1 MTDIEVIQHK
11 IYEIRGVRV
20 MLDFDLSTLYGIE
33 TRALKQAVKRNIN
46 RFPDDFMYIL
56 TKIEANYLLDIGVSQ
71 NVIPLEYNFGGTLPM
86 AFTEQGVAMLSG
98 TLRSQQAI
106 DVNIS
111 IMRAFVQLRQFL
123 LQNRDIILSIDE
135 LRQRV
140 KQLEISGE
148 ETLASINDLSEDTR
162 REMDDIYIALTE
174 MAKNKSET
182 LKRNPIGF
190 VKNKEK

>member
-56 TKIEANYLLDIGVSQ
+56 TKTEANYLLNIGVSQ

-148 ETLASINDLSEDTR
+148 ETLASINDLNEDTR

>member
-33 TRALKQAVKRNIN
+33 TRSLKQAAKRNIN
-46 RFPDDFMYIL
+46 RFPNDFMFIL
-56 TKIEANYLLDIGVSQ
+56 TKTEANHLLTIGVSQ

-98 TLRSQQAI
+98 ILRSKQAI

-123 LQNRDIILSIDE
+123 LQNKDILQSIDE
-135 LRQRV
+135 LRLRV
-140 KQLEISGE
+140 KQLELSGE
-148 ETLASINDLSEDTR
+148 ETLTSMNDLSEDTR
-162 REMDDIYIALTE
+162 REMDDIYIALAE
-174 MAKNKSET
+174 MANMKKELDKPN
-182 LKRNPIGF
+182 RIGF
-190 VKNKEK
+190 VKD

>member
-11 IYEIRGVRV
+11 IYELRGVRV
-20 MLDFDLSTLYGIE
+20 MLDFDLSSLYDIE

-46 RFPDDFMYIL
+46 RFPDDFMFVV
-56 TKIEANYLLDIGVSQ
+56 TKNEANSLLSIGVSQ
-71 NVIPLEYNFGGTLPM
+71 NVIPVEYNFGGYLPM

-98 TLRSQQAI
+98 ILRSQQAI

-111 IMRAFVQLRQFL
+111 IMRAFVQMRQFL
-123 LQNRDIILSIDE
+123 LQNKEIILSIDE

-148 ETLASINDLSEDTR
+148 YTLASINDLSEDTR
-162 REMDDIYIALTE
+162 REMDDIYIALSE
-174 MAKNKSET
+174 MSKNKSESG
-182 LKRNPIGF
+182 KRNPIGF
-190 VKNKEK
+190 VKNNEL

>member
-46 RFPDDFMYIL
+46 RFPDDFMFIL
-56 TKIEANYLLDIGVSQ
+56 TKTEANYLLDIGVSQ

-98 TLRSQQAI
+98 ILRSQQAI

-148 ETLASINDLSEDTR
+148 ETLASINDLNEDTR

>member
-33 TRALKQAVKRNIN
+33 TRSLKQAVKRNIN
-46 RFPDDFMYIL
+46 RFPNDFMFIL
-56 TKIEANYLLDIGVSQ
+56 TKTEANHLLTIGVSQ

-98 TLRSQQAI
+98 ILRSQQAI

-123 LQNRDIILSIDE
+123 LQNKEILQSIDE

-140 KQLEISGE
+140 KQLELSGE
-148 ETLASINDLSEDTR
+148 ETLTSMNDLSEDTR
-162 REMDDIYIALTE
+162 REMDDIYIALAE
-174 MAKNKSET
+174 MANMKKELDKPN
-182 LKRNPIGF
+182 RIGF
-190 VKNKEK
+190 VKD